1 MIINEINDVKI
12 SNLEI
17 EYKIKDMQTL
27 INNLKSDSD
36 KLQYVIDN
44 QLFNMEV
51 QQEYTKNIK
60 DNTLVYDK
68 QLDEIVMCKQKIDSI
83 TDEIEEL
90 KCNYKNMMVKI
101 RPNMT
106 DA

>member
-36 KLQYVIDN
+36 KLEYVIDN

-90 KCNYKNMMVKI
+90 KCNYKNMIVKI